1 MSLQLCEMST
11 PPVDNRSSSPFLLEN
26 LTKRLILEGL
36 FFQKDT
42 SLKIDI
48 KEVPSFYEPSFG
60 HQMKNQNVPKLSLT
74 PRKAI
79 LSPLYLGHICIL
91 LQKFWQTLS
100 DEFSMRNPTLQG
112 AWAGINIE
120 FVAVVELQLFAYIRK
135 EKAVSHWWSPS
146 SMIQQDSLIFS
157 SKNIWWKH

>member
-11 PPVDNRSSSPFLLEN
+11 PPVDYRSSSSSSRESDKKTDLGRTFFREIFLWK
-26 LTKRLILEGL
+26 LTSKRVQ
-36 FFQKDT
+36 FFMSTLLATKW
-42 SLKIDI
+42 
-48 KEVPSFYEPSFG
+48 
-60 HQMKNQNVPKLSLT
+60 NQNVPKWSLT
-74 PRKAI
+74 PRKAV

-120 FVAVVELQLFAYIRK
+120 FVAVVELHLFAYIRK
-135 EKAVSHWWSPS
+135 EKAGSHWWSPS

-157 SKNIWWKH
+157 SKNIRRKQ